1 MEGLLFDVADYGR
14 RFRLQNVQK
23 CLEREVHT
31 GLINRI
37 QMGYRSQ
44 RIKKRSQKVLFTTLS
59 LGRKLNLGVT
69 GESVDSCL
77 QVR

>member
-23 CLEREVHT
+23 CLEREVRTH
-31 GLINRI
+31 LINRI
-37 QMGYRSQ
+37 QVGYRSQ
-44 RIKKRSQKVLFTTLS
+44 HIKKRSQKVLFITLS
-59 LGRKLNLGVT
+59 LGRKPNLAVT

-77 QVR
+77 KVR